1 MPIIVNLMPRPFCKR
16 TIGLNPDANVFIP
29 LGIPGRLLEE
39 ITLSLDEAEALR
51 LADLEGLYQEAAA
64 RSMNVSR
71 QTFGRII
78 ESARKKV
85 ADAIINKKMLKIAGG
100 IVQLKEEGE
109 ETMKI
114 AVPTRGDQIDNHF
127 GHCEKYSIFEIEGNT
142 IKGQSSLDAAEG
154 CGCKSNIASTLAGMG
169 VRLMIAGGIGE
180 GAIRVLASNGIKTIR
195 GASGS
200 VQKAVED
207 YLTGRLMDSG
217 ETCHTHGADH
227 ECSHTH

>member
-1 MPIIVNLMPRPFCKR
+1 MPRPFCKR
-16 TIGLNPDANVFIP
+16 TIGLDPDAKIFMPI
-29 LGIPGRLLEE
+29 GIPGRFLEE
-39 ITLSLDEAEALR
+39 IILSLDEAEAIR

-100 IVQLKEEGE
+100 SVQLKEEGE
-109 ETMKI
+109 EIMNI
-114 AVPTRGDQIDNHF
+114 AVPSRGDQIDNHF
-127 GHCEKYSIFEIEGNT
+127 GHCEKYTIFEVEGNM
-142 IKGQSSLDAAEG
+142 IKAQSSLDAVEG
-154 CGCKSNIASTLAGMG
+154 CGCKSNIASTLASMG

-207 YLTGRLMDSG
+207 YLAGQLTDSG
-217 ETCHTHGADH
+217 ETCHSHSSGH
-227 ECSHTH
+227 VCSHTH

>member
-1 MPIIVNLMPRPFCKR
+1 MPRPFCRR
-16 TIGLNPDANVFIP
+16 TIELNLEANVFKP
-29 LGIPGRLLEE
+29 MGIPVRILEE

-85 ADAIINKKMLKIAGG
+85 ADAILNKKLLKIAGG
-100 IVQLKEEGE
+100 VVQRKEEGDRS
-109 ETMKI
+109 MKI

-127 GHCEKYSIFEIEGNT
+127 GHCEKYSIFDVEGTSIIN
-142 IKGQSSLDAAEG
+142 QASLDAVEG

-200 VQKAVED
+200 VREAVEN
-207 YLTGRLMDSG
+207 YLAGHLLDSG
-217 ETCHTHGADH
+217 ETCHTHGEDH